1 MDRYWLLTWTT
12 YGTWLPGDK
21 RGFVSPIRTGAGPE
35 RRHNQPGTPY
45 DADMPGLQKAAR
57 RQLKCPPIY
66 LSEFH
71 AERLLAQ
78 FQETARYRK
87 WLLVAVAIVRNHS
100 HLVVGVNGDPDPDE
114 VLGDFKSYGSRT
126 LNRHWA
132 KPASGTWWTQSGST
146 RKLPNEAAVRAAIEY
161 VRNQPHALLIWIMD
175 VENHR
180 NTGERNTGERGPL
193 GP

>member
-21 RGFVSPIRTGAGPE
+21 RGFVSPVRTGAGSE

-45 DADMPGLQKAAR
+45 DADMPRLQ
-57 RQLKCPPIY
+57 
-66 LSEFH
+66 
-71 AERLLAQ
+71 
-78 FQETARYRK
+78 
-87 WLLVAVAIVRNHS
+87 
-100 HLVVGVNGDPDPDE
+100 
-114 VLGDFKSYGSRT
+114 SYGSRT

-146 RKLPNEAAVRAAIEY
+146 RKLPNESAVRAAIEY
-161 VRNQPHALLIWIMD
+161 LRNQPHALLVWIMD
-175 VENHR
+175 GEYHR
-180 NTGERNTGERGPL
+180 NTGEQGPL